1 MNTVQKAMERTERAR
16 AAFNA
21 VDHTSEHLFGE
32 AEAEYL
38 KATEDLMLAV
48 EISLG
53 VDPRRLAQLLS

>member
-1 MNTVQKAMERTERAR
+1 MNTVQKAMERAETAR

-21 VDHTSEHLFGE
+21 AELTEESFGP

-38 KATEDLMLAV
+38 KASEDLMLAV

-53 VDPRRLAQLLS
+53 VDPRRLIQLIS